1 MTNYKNIAIIGRRNS
16 EHLVA
21 QVTKLAQWLQDFG
34 CRAYLDSSVADDFY
48 CPGYRCGVLSDWVDE
63 IDLAIIVGGDG
74 TMLSAGRQVVN
85 YGIPLVGIN
94 QGRLGF
100 MTDIAISEMLTVIKD
115 MLVNHAYIKEERSL
129 LQAKVLRGNQVIYD
143 SLALND
149 IVISRGDIGS
159 MIEFEMSIS
168 GEFVHAQKSDGVIF
182 STPTG
187 STAYSLAAGG
197 PILHPHSK
205 VFSIV
210 PICPQSMSNRPIV
223 VCDEVVIELTIIK
236 DNTTIL
242 HYDGQEYCNLA
253 YNDKIKKLNVH
264 YICCTQQIIITIIHY
279 AINWIG
285 LNEYLNINIL
295 KQIRNTGRR
304 GA

>member
-21 QVTKLAQWLQDFG
+21 QVTKLAEWLQDFG
-34 CRAYLDSSVADDFY
+34 CRAYLDSSVANDFY
-48 CPGYRCGVLSDWVDE
+48 CPGYRCGKLSDWIDE
-63 IDLAIIVGGDG
+63 IDLAIIIGGDG
-74 TMLSAGRQVVN
+74 TMLSAGRKIVN
-85 YGIPLVGIN
+85 HGIPLVGIN

-100 MTDIAISEMLTVIKD
+100 MTDIAASEMLTVIKD

-129 LQAKVLRGNQVIYD
+129 LQAKILRDGQLVHD

-159 MIEFEMSIS
+159 MIEFEMSIG

-197 PILHPHSK
+197 PILHPR
-205 VFSIV
+205 VAGILLV
-210 PICPQSMSNRPIV
+210 PIAPHSLSNRPIV
-223 VCDEVVIELTIIK
+223 LPEDSVTVIEVV
-236 DNTTIL
+236 
-242 HYDGQEYCNLA
+242 DGREVIVNFDMQSQTNLQSG
-253 YNDKIKKLNVH
+253 DKIEVRQSDKTIALLHPSNHSDYKTLREKLH
-264 YICCTQQIIITIIHY
+264 
-279 AINWIG
+279 W
-285 LNEYLNINIL
+285 NEYPS
-295 KQIRNTGRR
+295 TF
-304 GA
+304 